1 MADATG
7 VKEYKGNAS
16 SNGVLTSGI
25 SNSALSAQI
34 SAVTLWP
41 SGTIGNFVITV
52 DGGLATEEKMLCSAF
67 SGSTITIAAGG
78 RGYDGT
84 VAVAHSLGATV
95 VHTISAVDF
104 AEANWIANYHAR
116 SSKTIP
122 ADADELPLLD
132 SASVPA
138 FGLVKL
144 TWANLKAA
152 FATLYQAARGYTTT
166 VTAAGTTTL
175 TAASTRLQYFTGTT
189 TQTVVLPVTST
200 LVAGT
205 DRFEMVNNS
214 TGILTLQSSGLNTIL
229 AMAAN
234 TRAVFDCIL
243 ASGTTAASW
252 SAATSIS
259 PTLIDAAGDL
269 IVGTANDTVGR
280 LGIGTALQVLRTNAG
295 ATAPEWAP
303 AAAQKVVQ
311 IVNTQATASA
321 TGTTILPNDGTIP
334 QITEGDQYMSLAIT
348 PANVNNILDILVVAR
363 VKSSLGNTEI
373 GLAIF
378 QDAIANALAAIGYRQ
393 VTTGVTTGIHSLHCR
408 IIAGTTSAITFRVRA
423 GSADAGTTTFND
435 STYGAIAQSSITIIE
450 STP

>member
-95 VHTISAVDF
+95 VHTIAAVDF

-243 ASGTTAASW
+243 VTGTTAASW
-252 SAATSIS
+252 SASIPITPDAVQTLTNKTLNTPTIATPNITGAVTVPLVADSA
-259 PTLIDAAGDL
+259 DGYGY
-269 IVGTANDTVGR
+269 VGTPQHATAVSLTIVASDMGKDIYVTATGQTITIDSNAN
-280 LGIGTALQVLRTNAG
+280 LALQ
-295 ATAPEWAP
+295 
-303 AAAQKVVQ
+303 
-311 IVNTQATASA
+311 
-321 TGTTILPNDGTIP
+321 
-334 QITEGDQYMSLAIT
+334 
-348 PANVNNILDILVVAR
+348 
-363 VKSSLGNTEI
+363 I
-373 GLAIF
+373 GSGF
-378 QDAIANALAAIGYRQ
+378 T
-393 VTTGVTTGIHSLHCR
+393 VTDEAGVTTSI
-408 IIAGTTSAITFRVRA
+408 AITADTLVLA
-423 GSADAGTTTFND
+423 NSASTGTRTLAP
-435 STYGAIAQSSITIIE
+435 YGVAIFKKVTATKWIASGNGLT
-450 STP
+450 